1 VTAARPDV
9 APTRPTTADLRA
21 AEGTRIPDLIAPNL
35 DVLFCGINPGL
46 YSAATGLHFAR
57 PGNRFWRALHDAGL
71 TRTVLQPWQQQTMLA
86 SGIGITNLVARA
98 TASAAE
104 LTDDEMRAGRAALER
119 KLRRYHPRIVAVV
132 GIGAYRVAFDR
143 PKAAF
148 GEQPERLAG
157 ARLWVLPNTSGLNAN
172 HQARDFAKAFGELR
186 RAILHADRDLD
197 GRPDKTR
204 PSRRGIP

>member
-1 VTAARPDV
+1 MREVHPTTRRRRPRASSARDV
-9 APTRPTTADLRA
+9 PPPRPTPADLRA
-21 AEGTRIPDLIAPNL
+21 SAGTRIPDLVAPDL

-71 TRTVLQPWQQQTMLA
+71 TRTVLQPWEQRAMLA

-104 LTDDEMRAGRAALER
+104 LTNDEIRAGRARLER
-119 KLRRYHPRIVAVV
+119 KVRRYHPRIVAIV

-143 PKAAF
+143 PKATF

-172 HQARDFAKAFGELR
+172 HQARDFAKAFGEIR
-186 RAILHADRDLD
+186 RAID
-197 GRPDKTR
+197 G
-204 PSRRGIP
+204 